1 MGLVTG
7 CSQLGVPTAVAVH
20 SSVRQPQRGT
30 LLTGEVE
37 RHVQLPR
44 RILRF
49 PCINVFF
56 FAHRHFLFWPR
67 VFSILVL
74 SAPRH
79 ARREPARTPRRKC
92 GPWPRWHCAGGSKSQ
107 VTTARHSEHVEPS
120 RSMQT
125 HVQVKQMSNVRWLIH
140 VISGI
145 LNVVNVIR
153 HHYDDGNAFPLQQL
167 ARQATSF
174 SKR

>member
-1 MGLVTG
+1 
-7 CSQLGVPTAVAVH
+7 
-20 SSVRQPQRGT
+20 
-30 LLTGEVE
+30 
-37 RHVQLPR
+37 
-44 RILRF
+44 
-49 PCINVFF
+49 
-56 FAHRHFLFWPR
+56 
-67 VFSILVL
+67 
-74 SAPRH
+74 
-79 ARREPARTPRRKC
+79 
-92 GPWPRWHCAGGSKSQ
+92 
-107 VTTARHSEHVEPS
+107 
-120 RSMQT
+120 MQT